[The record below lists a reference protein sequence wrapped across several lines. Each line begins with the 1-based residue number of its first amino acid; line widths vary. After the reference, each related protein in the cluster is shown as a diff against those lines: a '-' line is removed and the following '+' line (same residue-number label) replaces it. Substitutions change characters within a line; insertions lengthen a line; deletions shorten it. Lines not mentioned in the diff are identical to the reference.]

1 MPHEVV
7 MPQLGM
13 TQNTGT
19 IVAWLKSKG
28 DPVGSDETLMEVET
42 DKSTVEVPAGRT
54 GVVVSVRHPKGAVV
68 PVGEVVAVIALDGE
82 DQAIE
87 STTPASPTLKVPKI
101 GTDNFAKSESDPVVN
116 SGAGVVGWKRST
128 EPATVLASP
137 KARKLARERGLDLRD
152 LLKRGIAEP
161 VHARDVKSI
170 SLFVPTHVSEMSILA
185 TSVAINDFL
194 ELVAAVTS
202 MAGRMEIFGALASGA
217 LRRTIRRDGPI
228 AVSCR
233 KFGRGGYEK
242 SWVDADRLRIRAIR
256 GAPAFYGDPDLVVI
270 DLVDSRLAGYNP
282 GIGHP
287 PSLVVAARNDGFLLL
302 TLRFQPDRLSPE
314 TALEF
319 LEELAGRM
327 ENPIRNLM

>member
-116 SGAGVVGWKRST
+116 SGAGVVGRKRST

-170 SLFVPTHVSEMSILA
+170 SQFVPTHVSEMSILA

-194 ELVAAVTS
+194 ELVAAGNVH
-202 MAGRMEIFGALASGA
+202 GGANGDIWRVSERSFASNNPEG
-217 LRRTIRRDGPI
+217 
-228 AVSCR
+228 
-233 KFGRGGYEK
+233 
-242 SWVDADRLRIRAIR
+242 W
-256 GAPAFYGDPDLVVI
+256 PD
-270 DLVDSRLAGYNP
+270 S
-282 GIGHP
+282 
-287 PSLVVAARNDGFLLL
+287 GFLPEVRPRG
-302 TLRFQPDRLSPE
+302 LREKL
-314 TALEF
+314 
-319 LEELAGRM
+319 G
-327 ENPIRNLM
+327 